1 MRALSF
7 TNRSLNLMIRAL
19 SSANDVLQ
27 AEGGCPYGRGLS
39 AKQELHCGCD
49 FDASKQLHFAEIIDA
64 FRYVFVLC
72 RLTAQILAYCTHPK
86 YIADALQTL

>member
-27 AEGGCPYGRGLS
+27 AGGCPDGRGLS
-39 AKQELHCGCD
+39 AKQELHRGRN
-49 FDASKQLHFAEIIDA
+49 FDASKQLRFAEIIDA

-72 RLTAQILAYCTHPK
+72 RLTVRILGHWTP
-86 YIADALQTL
+86 

>member
-27 AEGGCPYGRGLS
+27 AGRGRPYGRGSS
-39 AKQELHCGCD
+39 AKRELRRGHD
-49 FDASKQLHFAEIIDA
+49 FDASKQLRSAEIIDA
-64 FRYVFVLC
+64 FRYVFVLR
-72 RLTAQILAYCTHPK
+72 RLTVRILGH
-86 YIADALQTL
+86 